1 MSPWTRH
8 LLSLSLL
15 LAVLAGARSQ
25 LFDSLAASWA
35 ALSEARQVSERERQR
50 EERLEQI
57 APDLK
62 RRMAIKE
69 AVVHQL
75 IAGELPLREAAAWF
89 KYVNERPTGCASNY
103 RAIFRGTSAEESAC
117 RQVICWVKSE
127 LNVSSPS
134 RAEEVVRRL
143 EAELQG
149 QLECDGKV
157 ELPDL

>member
-8 LLSLSLL
+8 LMSLSLL
-15 LAVLAGARSQ
+15 LAVLGGAWSQ
-25 LFDSLAASWA
+25 CFDSLSASWA

-50 EERLEQI
+50 SERLGPQGP
-57 APDLK
+57 AVA
-62 RRMAIKE
+62 RRLAVKS
-69 AVVHQL
+69 AVVRQL
-75 IAGELPLREAAAWF
+75 IDGELTLREAAAWF
-89 KYVNERPTGCASNY
+89 QYVNEWPQGCESRY
-103 RAIFRGTSAEESAC
+103 RDFYPAASAEESAC